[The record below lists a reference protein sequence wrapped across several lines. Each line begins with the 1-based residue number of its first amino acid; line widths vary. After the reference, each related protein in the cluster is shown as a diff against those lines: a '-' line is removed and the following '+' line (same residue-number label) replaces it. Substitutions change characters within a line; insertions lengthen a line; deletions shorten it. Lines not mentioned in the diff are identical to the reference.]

1 MKTLKKKRVRI
12 RAIVQL
18 VFFVWVVVVISLGT
32 AAERGVSLPF
42 TPSTA
47 SLHAICAFGGVV
59 SAWNLIT
66 EGTLVRKIHDSSVV
80 LGVLGILLALLFGP
94 VICGWIC
101 PFGTF
106 QEWVGRIGKKLFKR
120 RYNTF
125 IPYKVDRILR
135 LLRYVVLVWVLVM
148 TSVSATLV
156 FQAYDP

>member
-1 MKTLKKKRVRI
+1 MKTLKKKHVRI

-47 SLHAICAFGGVV
+47 SLHAICPFGGVV

-94 VICGWIC
+94 VICGWIS

-106 QEWVGRIGKKLFKR
+106 QEWVGASGKNFS
-120 RYNTF
+120 
-125 IPYKVDRILR
+125 
-135 LLRYVVLVWVLVM
+135 
-148 TSVSATLV
+148 SVATIRSFLTR
-156 FQAYDP
+156 